1 MDLLPLYWHV
11 VTNYYLME
19 MCWEYWLIVWCS
31 FIISLKTSRLDNI
44 GAWKCWLVRGMD
56 LCLTSGVLHAWYGWC
71 WWYDCDITKI
81 L

>member
-44 GAWKCWLVRGMD
+44 GA
-56 LCLTSGVLHAWYGWC
+56 
-71 WWYDCDITKI
+71 
-81 L
+81 